1 MNLSTPTETDM
12 KPIFKILAA
21 AAILTSLT
29 ACDDDEDTTA
39 DVGNILEVASANGSF
54 TTLVAAL
61 ETAGLD
67 DVLADE
73 SRDFTIFAPTD
84 AAFEALLADLG
95 IGAAELLADPN
106 LQDILLYHVVP
117 DAEIDSTQAA
127 AAAGTTLTSANTDDI
142 GVALQGADLFINASQ
157 VETPDIDAS
166 NGVIHAIDKVLLPTE
181 DDPASG
187 SITDVAVADGNFTT
201 LVAALQTAM
210 LDSVLADESGKFTVF
225 APTDAAFQA
234 FLNDEGL
241 TADQL
246 LASPDLSDILLYHVI
261 SGAEVNAAAATAI
274 AGNTVVMGN
283 SDEMALSLTGSELFA
298 NLSGISA
305 PDVDASNGIIHVID
319 TVLQPPADAT
329 TPTLTI
335 TQLAEASA
343 DFTIL
348 ALALQTAGLDDT
360 LDDPSGD
367 FTVFAPTDAA
377 FQALLADLGITDADL
392 LASPDLTKILL
403 KHVVA
408 GSVDSI
414 TAFTLNGADVPT
426 LNPDGETVKLE
437 IDSGELTVD
446 AAEVE
451 EFDILATNGIV
462 HVIDAVITLDP

>member
-1 MNLSTPTETDM
+1 M

-21 AAILTSLT
+21 AALATSLT
-29 ACDDDEDTTA
+29 ACDDDDTTA
-39 DVGNILEVASANGSF
+39 DVGNIVEVASANGSF

-73 SRDFTIFAPTD
+73 SRDFTVFAPTD
-84 AAFEALLADLG
+84 AAFEALLAHLG
-95 IGAAELLADPN
+95 ISAADLLADPN
-106 LQDILLYHVVP
+106 LSDILLYHVVP

-127 AAAGTTLTSANTDDI
+127 AAAGTTITTANTDEI
-142 GVALQGADLFINASQ
+142 GVALQGTDLFINASR
-157 VETPDIDAS
+157 VETPDVDAS
-166 NGVIHAIDKVLLPTE
+166 NGVIHVIDAVLQPTV

-187 SITDVAVADGNFTT
+187 TITDVAVANGNFTT

-210 LDSVLADESGKFTVF
+210 LDSVLADTEETFTVF
-225 APTDAAFQA
+225 APTDAAVEA
-234 FLNDEGL
+234 FLNEEGL

-283 SDEMALSLTGSELFA
+283 SEEMALSLTGSELFA
-298 NLSGISA
+298 NLSGISL
-305 PDVDASNGIIHVID
+305 PNVDASNGIIHVID
-319 TVLQPPADAT
+319 TVLQPPEDAV
-329 TPTLTI
+329 TPTQTI

-367 FTVFAPTDAA
+367 FTVFAPTDTA
-377 FQALLADLGITDADL
+377 FTTLLNDLGITDAQL

-403 KHVVA
+403 KHVLA

-426 LNPDGETVKLE
+426 LNPDGETVELE
-437 IDSGELTVD
+437 IDSGELTVEG
-446 AAEVE
+446 AAVE
-451 EFDILATNGIV
+451 EFDIRATNGNI
-462 HVIDAVITLDP
+462 HVIDADITLDP